1 MHGLGESPQ
10 PPPSALRGFRHR
22 HPWPLPLAAAVL
34 GAMCGALSALYVF
47 KPDEYPAASY
57 GLFVVPAV
65 LAGWAASRPGP
76 ASLAGMTALLGGV
89 LGHFVGVR
97 FIEYAQNDL
106 EYRAWVVIALA
117 FGALLG
123 FMGHRLREGEP
134 LRRATAASLV
144 IGLLLAPVHL
154 RYSVGT
160 HATEHA
166 DPRIYVL
173 DLCAAALVLL
183 ACRGL
188 AHRAL
193 ALAIAVPFT
202 LLFSTLSV
210 FSSVLLW
217 RAGGGI

>member
-1 MHGLGESPQ
+1 MFWDQ
-10 PPPSALRGFRHR
+10 
-22 HPWPLPLAAAVL
+22 HPWTLPLAAAVL
-34 GAMCGALSALYVF
+34 GAMCGALSALCVF

-65 LAGWAASRPGP
+65 LAGWAAPRSGS
-76 ASLAGMTALLGGV
+76 ASLAGMAALLGGT
-89 LGHFVGVR
+89 LGHFIGVR
-97 FIEYAQNDL
+97 FVEYAQNDL
-106 EYRAWVVIALA
+106 EYRAWVLIALA

-123 FMGHRLREGEP
+123 FMGHRLRDGKP
-134 LRRATAASLV
+134 LRRATAAALT
-144 IGLLLAPVHL
+144 IGLLIAPVHL
-154 RYSVGT
+154 WYSVGT
-160 HATEHA
+160 HATEHT

-173 DLCAAALVLL
+173 DVCAAALVLL

-188 AHRAL
+188 APRIL
-193 ALAIAVPFT
+193 ALVIAVPFT